1 MDLPPLQLIIFIMRT
16 IIKRIKYDHHKVT
29 YGREISESTEYL
41 GQQKWYYDEDK
52 HGKEEG
58 VVKDVKN
65 DFSISFSSY
74 LPYVYVSYS
83 GLYHE
88 IKVNQRVA
96 DIVNG

>member
-1 MDLPPLQLIIFIMRT
+1 M
-16 IIKRIKYDHHKVT
+16 T

-74 LPYVYVSYS
+74 LPYV
-83 GLYHE
+83 
-88 IKVNQRVA
+88 
-96 DIVNG
+96 